1 VSPEAAVIAVA
12 AALYLLDCAVLLER
26 GQALWSSAGLAF
38 GSLHYQLRGRAVALL
53 NPLTPF
59 VATFRTLPLF
69 SAAAGAKPA
78 DAMSALSPLSVLA
91 LIQLLLILAV
101 LPYCLLRAPGW
112 PFLAAL
118 ALAYANALALI
129 GLLWWRLRRARI
141 PARPLAGLVF
151 GWLVCLPLS
160 INALR
165 KAALAFDIELDA
177 REAIGLLPEHARALA
192 RSELAA
198 QVGEAMQELEED
210 DERHRRLAELK
221 ALLAAETRP

>member
-69 SAAAGAKPA
+69 SAAPGAKPA

-112 PFLAAL
+112 PFFAAL

-177 REAIGLLPEHARALA
+177 REAIGLLPERDRERALA
-192 RSELAA
+192 ALAA
-198 QVGEAMQELEED
+198 QIAEAMTEL
-210 DERHRRLAELK
+210 DEKDELHDRLAALHRELR
-221 ALLAAETRP
+221 APLES